1 MKILKRDE
9 FLKLDNLAKIRFLQ
23 EIIRGNAMLL
33 ETVIRKN

>member
-9 FLKLDNLAKIRFLQ
+9 FLKLDNLDKIRFLQ

-33 ETVIRKN
+33 ENVIRKN